1 MTTKKMIQMSAM
13 IAAFASASFAQNEMT
28 ATVSFPFAAQGVTLQ
43 PGTYQLNRI
52 PMQGGRTVFSLR
64 NTAAKRTIM
73 IPIPI
78 SILSTRK
85 AGSPAAAKLVFQC
98 VNASDCRLAEIH
110 DASSQ
115 IATIPTPRKPKV
127 DQEERLLEVALI
139 PRQPRVL

>member
-1 MTTKKMIQMSAM
+1 MTTKKMIQMSVM
-13 IAAFASASFAQNEMT
+13 IAAFASTSFAQNEMT
-28 ATVSFPFAAQGVTLQ
+28 ATVSFPFLAQGVTLQ

-73 IPIPI
+73 IPI

-85 AGSPAAAKLVFQC
+85 ADSPAVAKLVFQC

-115 IATIPTPRKPKV
+115 IATVPTPRKLKA